1 MKVKDIRYSRMA
13 GKFRKYFISSAV
25 GLSFVTSM
33 YGVGGI
39 FMTSYLIYLG
49 VTASQIGFLAALPN
63 LLNIVQVFSIL
74 IYRKYKSRKKVL
86 ISLRAAQY
94 VVQFLI
100 ILIPRIITDR
110 YQFAVVA
117 ACFFFGHLFRAL
129 AGSGA
134 IDWNNMFVPPEIKGK
149 HFSKR
154 NLIGNAMYIVIS
166 LSLGQILD
174 IYDRTYLAYILILA
188 VTVIFV
194 LLEIYSYSRIDD
206 YNIDLIEAKPIK
218 FKEMF
223 SRPLKNKKYMAF
235 IYFSLAWMFAQSL
248 ANPYFTFYSKAV
260 LLLEYTY
267 IAAMGS
273 IVAFLKII
281 SAGLWGSRGD
291 KKGWRKVLMFSGI
304 AYAVAN
310 MIWAFLNPQTVFLYP
325 VGIILRG
332 LFMIGANIAVF
343 NLNFELSPDEDR
355 MMFFGFRA
363 ALVGIFAFIGP
374 NLAAFIVKFITPID
388 ISLWGFVINGYQIV
402 FMLSAILQFV
412 AIRQFVV
419 YLKHKGLGERHA

>member
-1 MKVKDIRYSRMA
+1 MKDIRYSRKA

-39 FMTSYLIYLG
+39 FMTSYLLYLG
-49 VTASQIGFLAALPN
+49 VTAPQIGFLAALPN
-63 LLNIVQVFSIL
+63 LLNIIQVFSIL
-74 IYRKYKSRKKVL
+74 LYRKFKSRKKVL
-86 ISLRAAQY
+86 ITLRASQY
-94 VVQFLI
+94 LVQYLI
-100 ILIPRIITDR
+100 IIVPRIVTDQ
-110 YQFAVVA
+110 YQFTVVA

-129 AGSGA
+129 SGSGA
-134 IDWNNMFVPPEIKGK
+134 INWNNMFVPPEIKGK

-154 NLIGNAMYIVIS
+154 NLIGNAMFIVIS

-174 IYDRTYLAYILILA
+174 VYDKTYMAYVLILA
-188 VTVIFV
+188 VTLIFIA
-194 LLEIYSYSRIDD
+194 LEIFSYSRIDD
-206 YNIDLIEAKPIK
+206 YNEDLIEPKPLK

-223 SRPLKNKKYMAF
+223 TRPFKNRTYMAF

-248 ANPYFTFYSKAV
+248 SNPYFTFYSKAV

-267 IAAMGS
+267 IAFMGS
-273 IVAFLKII
+273 IVAFMKII
-281 SAGLWGSRGD
+281 SAGIWGGRGD
-291 KKGWRKVLMFSGI
+291 KKGWRKVLMFAGF
-304 AYAVAN
+304 AYAAAN
-310 MIWAFLNPQTVFLYP
+310 LLWAFLNPQTVFLYP

-388 ISLWGFVINGYQIV
+388 LSLWGFGINGYQIV
-402 FMLSAILQFV
+402 FLLSAIGQFV
-412 AIRQFVV
+412 AVRQFVV
-419 YLKHKGLGERHA
+419 YLKHKGLGERHT

>member
-1 MKVKDIRYSRMA
+1 MKDIRYSLKA

-25 GLSFVTSM
+25 GVAFVTSM

-39 FMTSYLIYLG
+39 FMTSYLLYLG
-49 VTASQIGFLAALPN
+49 ATASQIGFLAALPN
-63 LLNIVQVFSIL
+63 LLNIIQVFSIL
-74 IYRKYKSRKKVL
+74 IYRRFKSRKKVL
-86 ISLRAAQY
+86 ITLRAMQYLAQY
-94 VVQFLI
+94 LI
-100 ILIPRIITDR
+100 ILVPRMITGQ
-110 YQFAVVA
+110 YQFMVVA

-154 NLIGNAMYIVIS
+154 NLIGNASYIVIS
-166 LSLGQILD
+166 LTLGQVLD
-174 IYDRTYLAYILILA
+174 IYDKTYMAYVLILA
-188 VTVIFV
+188 VTLIFV
-194 LLEIYSYSRIDD
+194 LLEIFSYSKIED
-206 YNIDLIEAKPIK
+206 YNSDLIDAKPLRI
-218 FKEMF
+218 KEMF
-223 SRPLKNKKYMAF
+223 TRPLKNKKYMAF
-235 IYFSLAWMFAQSL
+235 ILFSLSWMFALSL
-248 ANPYFTFYSKAV
+248 ASPYFTFYSKAV

-273 IVAFLKII
+273 IVALMKII
-281 SAGLWGSRGD
+281 SAGIWGGRGD
-291 KKGWRKVLMFSGI
+291 KKGWRKVLMFAGY
-304 AYAVAN
+304 AYAGAN
-310 MIWAFLNPQTVFLYP
+310 LIWAFMNPQTVFLYP

-355 MMFFGFRA
+355 MLFFGFRA

-388 ISLWGFVINGYQIV
+388 ISLWGLAINGYQIV
-402 FMLSAILQFV
+402 FLFSALLQFV

-419 YLKHKGLGERHA
+419 YLKHKGLGERHT